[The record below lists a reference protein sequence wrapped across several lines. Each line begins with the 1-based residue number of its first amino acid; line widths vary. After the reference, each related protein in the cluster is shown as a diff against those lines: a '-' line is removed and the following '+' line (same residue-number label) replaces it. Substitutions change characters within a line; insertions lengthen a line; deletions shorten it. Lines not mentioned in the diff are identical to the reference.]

1 MAVVSEVRSR
11 RRVTRQPRFPPLSA
25 HVRRRTTHYRGDSS
39 RDGRRVAS
47 LDHPVAILASE
58 VVGERR
64 PLRAALFIPCY
75 VDQINPEVGVSVV
88 RVLRRLGVEV
98 VYPEGQ
104 TCCGQPA
111 FNSGFF
117 DEARAVGR
125 HFMDVFEKERFDYVV
140 CPSGSCTTMVSHYYP
155 FIFEDLPDERERSEA
170 LGGRVREFSDFL
182 VNVMGANASDL
193 GAHHEAK
200 AVFHTGCHQRRELG
214 LLREPRELLENVE
227 GLNLVGWEKEELCCG
242 FGGTFSVKMP
252 AVSTAMAD
260 EKIKALE
267 ESGADTL
274 ISGDSSCLMH
284 LEGRLRRT
292 GHDTRVLH
300 LAQVL
305 DDGKAG

>member
-1 MAVVSEVRSR
+1 V
-11 RRVTRQPRFPPLSA
+11 
-25 HVRRRTTHYRGDSS
+25 
-39 RDGRRVAS
+39 RVA
-47 LDHPVAILASE
+47 
-58 VVGERR
+58 
-64 PLRAALFIPCY
+64 LFVPCY
-75 VDQINPEVGVSVV
+75 VDLINPEVGVGVV
-88 RVLRRLGVEV
+88 RILRRLGVEV

-117 DEARAVGR
+117 NEARNLAR
-125 HFMDVFEKERFDYVV
+125 RFLDVFERERWDYVV

-155 FIFEDLPDERERSEA
+155 FLLHDMPDERERSET
-170 LGGRVREFSDFL
+170 LGPRVREFSDFL
-182 VNVMGANASDL
+182 VNVLGVRDL
-193 GAHHEAK
+193 GARYSGR

-214 LLREPRELLENVE
+214 VLEEPWELLRSVEGLELLEWRN
-227 GLNLVGWEKEELCCG
+227 EELCCG

-252 AVSTAMAD
+252 DVSTAMAD

-284 LEGRLRRT
+284 LKGRLRRT

-300 LAQVL
+300 LAQIL
-305 DDGKAG
+305 DSVNGREV